1 MRNRYVVLADVLA
14 LALAAF
20 GAFLLRF
27 EWFFLSYRPEFWDF
41 LVISLL
47 VKPPL
52 FRLFGLYS
60 RYWRYAS
67 MRDIPV
73 ILLGA
78 SIATLA
84 VDVIVAGF
92 RFAGY
97 IEQLSRVVL
106 LADLILTLLAA
117 GGVRFGIRALGEA
130 SDRRKNR
137 RGQPNQRHRRV
148 LVVGAG
154 DAGAAIVREMY
165 RNPHF
170 KTIPVGYLDDD
181 VTKQGKQIH
190 GVLVF
195 GPLSALS
202 EVVHKENID
211 EVVVA
216 IPQAPGTL
224 IRKIAAE
231 ARRLDVRS
239 RAIPSVFELLDSRP
253 TMQQLRDIQISDLL
267 RRPQVTTSQGETD
280 YLLDKTVLVTG
291 AGGSI
296 GRELCRQV
304 AHARP
309 RRLIM
314 LGHGENSLFEA
325 HESVRD
331 AFPGVPITVV
341 IADIRDPRRIGRLFA
356 EHRPSVVFHA
366 AAHKHVP
373 LMEDNPEEAVTNN
386 IMGTQVLVDAA
397 GHSGAERFVLI
408 STDKSVSPSSVMG
421 ASKCMASKIVL
432 RAARDNEGTYVVVRF
447 GNVLGSRGSVV
458 PFFQRQIEQG
468 KPIPITHP
476 DVRRYFMTIDEAVHL
491 VLQAAGIGRGG
502 DLFVLNMGEPVRI
515 VDLAKDLIRLA
526 GETSERVPIV
536 ITGLRPGEKLD
547 ESLWEEGST
556 VEPTVF
562 PDILRVREPE
572 VEPPGSLRGAVEA
585 LDAAARAGD
594 IDRVVA
600 LLRDWIPSFTPGI
613 GSGAARPITP
623 RPGS

>member
-41 LVISLL
+41 LVISIV
-47 VKPPL
+47 VKPIL

-60 RYWRYAS
+60 RYWRYSS

-78 SIATLA
+78 SVATIG
-84 VDVIVAGF
+84 VDVIVAAF

-106 LADLILTLLAA
+106 LADLILTMLAA

-130 SDRRKNR
+130 ADRRKHR

-154 DAGAAIVREMY
+154 DAGSTIVREMH
-165 RNPHF
+165 RNPQF
-170 KTIPVGYLDDD
+170 KTIPVGFLDDD
-181 VTKQGKQIH
+181 TTKHQKQIH
-190 GVLVF
+190 GVLVH
-195 GPLSALS
+195 GPISMLS
-202 EVVHKENID
+202 EIVNREQVD

-216 IPQAPGTL
+216 VPHAAGPL
-224 IRKIAAE
+224 IRKVAAE
-231 ARRLDVRS
+231 CQRLKVRS
-239 RAIPSVFELLDSRP
+239 RAIPSVFELLDARP
-253 TMQQLRDIQISDLL
+253 SVQQLRDIEIADLL
-267 RRPQVTTSQGETD
+267 RRPQVAIAQGETD
-280 YLLDKTVLVTG
+280 YLLDRTVLVTG

-309 RRLIM
+309 RRLVM

-325 HESVRD
+325 REWVHD
-331 AFPGVPITVV
+331 AFPDVPLTVV
-341 IADIRDPRRIGRLFA
+341 IADIRDAKRIGRVFG
-356 EHRPSVVFHA
+356 EFRPSVVFHA

-373 LMEDNPEEAVTNN
+373 LMEENPEEAVTNN

-397 GHSGAERFVLI
+397 ARSGTERFVLI

-421 ASKCMASKIVL
+421 ASKCMASKIVR
-432 RAARDNEGTYVVVRF
+432 RAGRDHECAFVVVRF

-458 PFFQRQIEQG
+458 PFFKRQIEQG
-468 KPIPITHP
+468 KPIPVTHP

-491 VLQAAGIGRGG
+491 VLQAAGIGKSG

-515 VDLAKDLIRLA
+515 IDLAQDLIRLA
-526 GETSERVPIV
+526 GETTDRVPIV
-536 ITGLRPGEKLD
+536 VTGLRPGEKLD
-547 ESLWEEGST
+547 ESLWEEGSV

-562 PDILRVREPE
+562 ADILRVREPE
-572 VEPPGSLRGAVEA
+572 TNPPGSLRGAVEA
-585 LDAAARAGD
+585 LDAAARDGD
-594 IDRVVA
+594 IIRVVA

-613 GSGAARPITP
+613 GDGSKAAVAP
-623 RPGS
+623 RPGQ